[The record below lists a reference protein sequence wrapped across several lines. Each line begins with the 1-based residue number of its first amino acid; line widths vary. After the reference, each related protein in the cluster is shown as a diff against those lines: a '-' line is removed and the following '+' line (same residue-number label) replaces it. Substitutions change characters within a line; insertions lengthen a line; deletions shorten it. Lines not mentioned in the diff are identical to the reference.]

1 MRKGTLAKVPI
12 ELLSGQRAVA
22 SNICRPLYLSHI
34 GQMLRCVENLVYVS
48 YDWDKTRGKYL
59 EDRKRARNNSDS
71 KLLYRTGH
79 RRDPGK
85 KTADNSTD
93 KHQESTAI

>member
-48 YDWDKTRGKYL
+48 CDSDKTRREY
-59 EDRKRARNNSDS
+59 RKRARNNSDS